1 MVHRHCQHEEDN
13 IVMKRILRILSIINC
28 IVCGYVLL
36 MYIDLA
42 VIGYS
47 DSVGFLL
54 IFICTALSYVTFSL
68 WLIYSFIKKRN
79 IKLKVAAIASVIL
92 YVGYE
97 MFLYSGLSARLL
109 PLEVQ
114 VSIAWVN
121 WMIPLVLTILLLI
134 VEKKS
139 VGVGKS
145 NEN

>member
-1 MVHRHCQHEEDN
+1 MKFEFLGN
-13 IVMKRILRILSIINC
+13 IVMKRVLQILSIINC

-79 IKLKVAAIASVIL
+79 IKLNVAAIISAIL

-121 WMIPLVLTILLLI
+121 WMIPLVLTILLLVI
-134 VEKKS
+134 EKYSAKE
-139 VGVGKS
+139 K
-145 NEN
+145 

>member
-1 MVHRHCQHEEDN
+1 MVHRYCQHEEDN

-79 IKLKVAAIASVIL
+79 IKLKVVAIISAIL

-97 MFLYSGLSARLL
+97 VFLYSGLSRLL

-134 VEKKS
+134 VEKKTAIIET
-139 VGVGKS
+139 S
-145 NEN
+145 NKN

>member
-134 VEKKS
+134 VEKKTAIIET
-139 VGVGKS
+139 S
-145 NEN
+145 NKN

>member
-1 MVHRHCQHEEDN
+1 
-13 IVMKRILRILSIINC
+13 MKKALHILSIINC

-109 PLEVQ
+109 LLEVQ

-121 WMIPLVLTILLLI
+121 WMIPLVLTILLLF
-134 VEKKS
+134 VEKYTNKTMDGFVS
-139 VGVGKS
+139 
-145 NEN
+145 

>member
-1 MVHRHCQHEEDN
+1 
-13 IVMKRILRILSIINC
+13 MKKALRVLSIINC

>member
-47 DSVGFLL
+47 DSIGFLL

-121 WMIPLVLTILLLI
+121 WMIPLVLTILLLF
-134 VEKKS
+134 VEKYTNKTMDGFVS
-139 VGVGKS
+139 
-145 NEN
+145 

>member
-1 MVHRHCQHEEDN
+1 MKFEFLGN
-13 IVMKRILRILSIINC
+13 KVMKRVLQILSIINC

-79 IKLKVAAIASVIL
+79 IKLKVAAIISAIL

-97 MFLYSGLSARLL
+97 VFLYSGLSRLL

-121 WMIPLVLTILLLI
+121 WMIPLVLTILLLVI
-134 VEKKS
+134 EKYSAKE
-139 VGVGKS
+139 K
-145 NEN
+145 

>member
-1 MVHRHCQHEEDN
+1 MKFEFWGN

-109 PLEVQ
+109 PLEVE

-121 WMIPLVLTILLLI
+121 WMIPLVLTILLLVI
-134 VEKKS
+134 EKYSAKE
-139 VGVGKS
+139 K
-145 NEN
+145 

>member
-1 MVHRHCQHEEDN
+1 MKFEFWGN
-13 IVMKRILRILSIINC
+13 KVMKRILRILSIINC

-121 WMIPLVLTILLLI
+121 WMIPLVLTILLLVI
-134 VEKKS
+134 EKYSAKE
-139 VGVGKS
+139 K
-145 NEN
+145 

>member
-1 MVHRHCQHEEDN
+1 
-13 IVMKRILRILSIINC
+13 MKKALRVLSIINC
-28 IVCGYVLL
+28 IVCGCVLL
-36 MYIDLA
+36 MYTDL

-47 DSVGFLL
+47 DSIGFLL
-54 IFICTALSYVTFSL
+54 IFICTALSYVTFFL
-68 WLIYSFIKKRN
+68 WSIYSFIQKRN

-97 MFLYSGLSARLL
+97 MFLYSGLSTRLL
-109 PLEVQ
+109 PLEIR
-114 VSIAWVN
+114 VSIYWVK

>member
-79 IKLKVAAIASVIL
+79 IKLKVVAIISAIL

-97 MFLYSGLSARLL
+97 VFLYSGLSRLL

-134 VEKKS
+134 VEKKTAIIET
-139 VGVGKS
+139 S
-145 NEN
+145 NKN

>member
-1 MVHRHCQHEEDN
+1 
-13 IVMKRILRILSIINC
+13 MKKALRVLSIINC
-28 IVCGYVLL
+28 IVCGFVLL

-47 DSVGFLL
+47 DSIGFLL
-54 IFICTALSYVTFSL
+54 IFICTALSYVTFFL
-68 WLIYSFIKKRN
+68 WSIYSFIQKRN

-97 MFLYSGLSARLL
+97 MFLYSGLSNRLL
-109 PLEVQ
+109 PLEIQ
-114 VSIAWVN
+114 VSISWVK
-121 WMIPLVLTILLLI
+121 WMIPLVLTILLLV

>member
-1 MVHRHCQHEEDN
+1 
-13 IVMKRILRILSIINC
+13 MKKALHILSIINC

-121 WMIPLVLTILLLI
+121 WMIPLVLTILLLF
-134 VEKKS
+134 VEKYTNKTMDGFVS
-139 VGVGKS
+139 
-145 NEN
+145 

>member
-1 MVHRHCQHEEDN
+1 MKFEFLGN
-13 IVMKRILRILSIINC
+13 KVMKRVLQILSIINC

-36 MYIDLA
+36 MCIDPA
-42 VIGYS
+42 VVGYS

-79 IKLKVAAIASVIL
+79 IKLKVAAIISAIL

-97 MFLYSGLSARLL
+97 VFLYNGLSRLL

-121 WMIPLVLTILLLI
+121 WMIPLVLTILLLVI
-134 VEKKS
+134 EKYSAKE
-139 VGVGKS
+139 K
-145 NEN
+145 

>member
-1 MVHRHCQHEEDN
+1 
-13 IVMKRILRILSIINC
+13 MKKALRVLSIINC

-54 IFICTALSYVTFSL
+54 IFICTALSYVTFLL
-68 WLIYSFIKKRN
+68 WSIYSFIQKN
-79 IKLKVAAIASVIL
+79 TKLKVAAIASVIL

-97 MFLYSGLSARLL
+97 MFFYSGLSNRLL
-109 PLEVQ
+109 PLEIQ
-114 VSIAWVN
+114 VSISWVK

>member
-1 MVHRHCQHEEDN
+1 MVHRHRQHEEDN

-121 WMIPLVLTILLLI
+121 WMIPLVLTILLLV
-134 VEKKS
+134 VEKYS
-139 VGVGKS
+139 EVILDES
-145 NEN
+145 

>member
-1 MVHRHCQHEEDN
+1 
-13 IVMKRILRILSIINC
+13 MKKALRVLSIINC
-28 IVCGYVLL
+28 IVCGCVLL

>member
-1 MVHRHCQHEEDN
+1 
-13 IVMKRILRILSIINC
+13 MKKALRVLSIINC

-121 WMIPLVLTILLLI
+121 WMIPLVLTILLLV

>member
-1 MVHRHCQHEEDN
+1 
-13 IVMKRILRILSIINC
+13 MKKALHILSIINC

-47 DSVGFLL
+47 DSIGFLL

-79 IKLKVAAIASVIL
+79 IKLKVAAIISAIL

-97 MFLYSGLSARLL
+97 VFLYSGLSRLL

-134 VEKKS
+134 VEKYTNKTMDGFVS
-139 VGVGKS
+139 
-145 NEN
+145 

>member
-1 MVHRHCQHEEDN
+1 
-13 IVMKRILRILSIINC
+13 MKKALRVLSIINC

-92 YVGYE
+92 YVGHE

>member
-1 MVHRHCQHEEDN
+1 
-13 IVMKRILRILSIINC
+13 MKKALRVLSIINC
-28 IVCGYVLL
+28 IVCGFVLL

-47 DSVGFLL
+47 DSIGFLL
-54 IFICTALSYVTFSL
+54 IFICTALSYVTFFL
-68 WLIYSFIKKRN
+68 WSIYSFIQKRN

-97 MFLYSGLSARLL
+97 MFLYSGLSTRLL
-109 PLEVQ
+109 PLEIR
-114 VSIAWVN
+114 VSIYWVK

>member
-134 VEKKS
+134 VEKKRLL
-139 VGVGKS
+139 
-145 NEN
+145 

>member
-1 MVHRHCQHEEDN
+1 
-13 IVMKRILRILSIINC
+13 MKKALHILSIINC

-109 PLEVQ
+109 LLEVQ

-121 WMIPLVLTILLLI
+121 WMIPLVLTILLLVI
-134 VEKKS
+134 EKYSAKE
-139 VGVGKS
+139 K
-145 NEN
+145 

>member
-1 MVHRHCQHEEDN
+1 MKFEFWGN
-13 IVMKRILRILSIINC
+13 KVMKRVLQILSIINC

-79 IKLKVAAIASVIL
+79 IKLKVAAIISAIL

-97 MFLYSGLSARLL
+97 VFLYSGLSGLL

-121 WMIPLVLTILLLI
+121 WMIPLVLTILLLVI
-134 VEKKS
+134 EKYSAK
-139 VGVGKS
+139 
-145 NEN
+145 ENKTGYGSISY

>member
-1 MVHRHCQHEEDN
+1 
-13 IVMKRILRILSIINC
+13 MKKALHILSIINC

-79 IKLKVAAIASVIL
+79 IKLKVAAIISAIL

-97 MFLYSGLSARLL
+97 VFLYSGLSRLL

-134 VEKKS
+134 VEKYTNKTMDGFVS
-139 VGVGKS
+139 
-145 NEN
+145 

>member
-1 MVHRHCQHEEDN
+1 
-13 IVMKRILRILSIINC
+13 MKRILRILSIINC

-121 WMIPLVLTILLLI
+121 WMIPLVLTILLLV
-134 VEKKS
+134 VEKYS
-139 VGVGKS
+139 EVILDES
-145 NEN
+145 